1 MDEAD
6 LITAAQKG
14 SVDAF
19 NELVLK
25 YQQQVY
31 NLACRIIG
39 DPELAAD
46 VTQEVFISAYQHIK
60 EFRGGVFKSY
70 LLRIVSNRCYDEL
83 RRRKRRPTMSFEDFK
98 ELDEEANPLLINGDE
113 GPEEKAER
121 LEMAH
126 LIQRGI
132 EKLPFDQRLVLLL
145 SDVEGLSY
153 QEIAGIMDIPVG
165 TVKSRLARAR
175 GKLRDFLREQKE
187 LLPIRYRL
195 E

>member
-46 VTQEVFISAYQHIK
+46 VTQEAFISAYQHIK